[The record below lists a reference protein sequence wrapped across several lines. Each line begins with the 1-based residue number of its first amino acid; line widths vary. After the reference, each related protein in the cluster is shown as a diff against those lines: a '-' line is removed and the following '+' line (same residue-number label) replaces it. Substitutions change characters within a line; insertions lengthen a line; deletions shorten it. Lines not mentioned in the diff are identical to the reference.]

1 MTRLEIERKFLV
13 RHLPPNMQDGTRI
26 LQGYLAY
33 GDHMELR
40 IRQYTVAIYER

>member
-1 MTRLEIERKFLV
+1 MTKLEIERKFLV
-13 RHLPPNMQDGTRI
+13 RYLPANMPDGTRI

-33 GDHMELR
+33 DDHMEVR